1 MKDKTITYQWVFGIV
16 ATLFIVVTTW
26 VYFVKGHINLGDI
39 EFTKLGT
46 YGDFIGGLLGTILSI
61 VAVILVY
68 KTYISQSREL
78 ELNRK
83 LLEQQSFENTFFNM
97 LKVHQDLKNNIS
109 FSTSNLLFRKYYN
122 ALGSEGKGVS
132 KPIEVNGREF
142 LNLASDD
149 FKNLFNANTTTH
161 NNYLIK
167 DNIQKELKDYK
178 YDGILNKPISPD
190 DHLEHIQFKYDLFF
204 QTYGRYLGDYF
215 RNLYHILNFISKK
228 KSEEIIDNP
237 NKIISINKYQ
247 QYADILQSQMSFSE
261 LLLNFYNA
269 SKYPKMKE
277 LINEF
282 DFLEN
287 LHVDNLLDISHKNLK
302 GFGKIK
308 TD

>member
-1 MKDKTITYQWVFGIV
+1 MIFGIV
-16 ATLFIVVTTW
+16 ATLFIVATTL
-26 VYFVKGHINLGDI
+26 VYFIKGHIHLGKID
-39 EFTKLGT
+39 FTKLGT

-78 ELNRK
+78 ELNRN

-109 FSTSNLLFRKYYN
+109 FTTSNLIYRKYHN
-122 ALGSEGKGVS
+122 ILGTEGKQVS

-142 LNLASDD
+142 FNIASDD
-149 FKNLFNANTTTH
+149 FENLFNTNTTSH

-167 DNIQKELKDYK
+167 DNIQKNLKDYK
-178 YDGILNKPISPD
+178 YDGILNKPETTEN
-190 DHLEHIQFKYDLFF
+190 HLEHIQFKYDLFF
-204 QTYGRYLGDYF
+204 KTYGRYLGDYF

-237 NKIISINKYQ
+237 DKIISPNKYR

-287 LHVDNLLDISHKNLK
+287 LHVDNLLDISHKDLK
-302 GFGKIK
+302 GYGKIK

>member
-16 ATLFIVVTTW
+16 ATLFIVATTW
-26 VYFVKGHINLGDI
+26 VYFIKGHINLGKID
-39 EFTKLGT
+39 FTKLGT

-61 VAVILVY
+61 FAVILVY
-68 KTYISQSREL
+68 KTYISQGREL

-109 FSTSNLLFRKYYN
+109 FNTSKLLFRRYTRVLGNNGKY
-122 ALGSEGKGVS
+122 LSD
-132 KPIEVNGREF
+132 PIEVIGREF
-142 LNLASDD
+142 LNRASDD
-149 FKNLFNANTTTH
+149 FKKLFDAPLINHDDYQINT
-161 NNYLIK
+161 
-167 DNIQKELKDYK
+167 DIQEALKDYK

-190 DHLEHIQFKYDLFF
+190 DHLEHIQYKYDLFF

-215 RNLYHILNFISKK
+215 RNLYHILNFISKNK
-228 KSEEIIDNP
+228 NEEVIDYP
-237 NKIISINKYQ
+237 DKIVSPYKFR

-287 LHVDNLLDISHKNLK
+287 LHVDNLLDISHKDLK